1 MNIKQLTV
9 IINNKIDLNFK
20 LPNLIEIKIKN
31 YVPVIG
37 A

>member
-9 IINNKIDLNFK
+9 INNNKIELNFK
-20 LPNLIEIKIKN
+20 FPKSIKIKN